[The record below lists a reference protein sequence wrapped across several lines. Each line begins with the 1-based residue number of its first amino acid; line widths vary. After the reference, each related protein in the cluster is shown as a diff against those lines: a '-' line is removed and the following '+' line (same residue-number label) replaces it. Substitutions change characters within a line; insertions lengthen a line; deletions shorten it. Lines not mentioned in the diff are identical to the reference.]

1 MSARPE
7 PDPRRARVRMGA
19 GAALILLLVGLA
31 VAVFVTAITP
41 RGSTSVVAPGEG
53 RESSSFP
60 SDAAGADP
68 GPDAGVLFVHVL
80 GQVARPGLY
89 ELSEGDRAVDAIA
102 AAGGFTATAD
112 PGGINLARLLSDGE
126 QLVVPAVGEVQAGA
140 GAASGPGSGKIN
152 LNSADAATLDT
163 LPRIGPAMAQR
174 IIDWRE
180 ANGRFSSVDDLLAV
194 TGIGQKTLDGL
205 RDLITT

>member
-19 GAALILLLVGLA
+19 GAALILVLAGLA
-31 VAVFVTAITP
+31 VAVFVTAMAPHGT
-41 RGSTSVVAPGEG
+41 STVVAPGEF
-53 RESSSFP
+53 SASASP
-60 SDAAGADP
+60 A
-68 GPDAGVLFVHVL
+68 PDAGWEEPDAAVLFVHVL

-89 ELSEGDRAVDAIA
+89 ELSEGDRAVDAVA

-126 QLVVPAVGEVQAGA
+126 QLVVPAVGEAAPTSATGV
-140 GAASGPGSGKIN
+140 AASGGKIN
-152 LNSADAATLDT
+152 LNSADAAALDT

-180 ANGRFSSVDDLLAV
+180 ANGRFSSGDDLLAI
-194 TGIGQKTLDGL
+194 TGIGEKTLDGL
-205 RDLITT
+205 RDLVTT

>member
-19 GAALILLLVGLA
+19 GAALILLLAGLA
-31 VAVFVTAITP
+31 VAVFVTAMAP
-41 RGSTSVVAPGEG
+41 RGTSSVVSPGE
-53 RESSSFP
+53 SSASP
-60 SDAAGADP
+60 SADGTWGEPDAA
-68 GPDAGVLFVHVL
+68 VLFVHVL

-89 ELSEGDRAVDAIA
+89 ELSEGDRAVDAVA

-126 QLVVPAVGEVQAGA
+126 QLVVPAVGEVP
-140 GAASGPGSGKIN
+140 AASGGGAGGGGGAGKIN

-194 TGIGQKTLDGL
+194 AGIGQKTLDGL
-205 RDLITT
+205 RDLVTT

>member
-19 GAALILLLVGLA
+19 GAALILLLAGLA
-31 VAVFVTAITP
+31 IAVFVTAMAP
-41 RGSTSVVAPGEG
+41 HGTSLVVAPGV
-53 RESSSFP
+53 SSASAAP
-60 SDAAGADP
+60 EDAWDEPDAA
-68 GPDAGVLFVHVL
+68 VLFVHVL

-89 ELSEGDRAVDAIA
+89 ELSEGDRAVDAVA
-102 AAGGFTATAD
+102 AAGGFTENAD

-126 QLVVPAVGEVQAGA
+126 QLVVPAVGEVTPSSGTGA
-140 GAASGPGSGKIN
+140 GSGSGKVN
-152 LNSADAATLDT
+152 LNVADAATLDT

-205 RDLITT
+205 RDLVTT

>member
-19 GAALILLLVGLA
+19 GAALILLLAGLA
-31 VAVFVTAITP
+31 VAVFVTAMAP
-41 RGSTSVVAPGEG
+41 HGASSVVAPGDTSAGPAADDAWDE
-53 RESSSFP
+53 P
-60 SDAAGADP
+60 DAA
-68 GPDAGVLFVHVL
+68 VLFVHVL

-89 ELSEGDRAVDAIA
+89 ELSEGDRAVDAVA
-102 AAGGFTATAD
+102 AAGGFTPQAD
-112 PGGINLARLLSDGE
+112 PGGINLARLLTDGE
-126 QLVVPAVGEVQAGA
+126 QLVVPAIGEAPP
-140 GAASGPGSGKIN
+140 ASGADAGPSAGKIN
-152 LNSADAATLDT
+152 LNSADAATHDT

-180 ANGRFSSVDDLLAV
+180 ANGRFASVDDLLAV

-205 RDLITT
+205 RDLVTT

>member
-19 GAALILLLVGLA
+19 GAALILLLAGLA
-31 VAVFVTAITP
+31 VAVFVTALAP
-41 RGSTSVVAPGEG
+41 RGTTAVVAPGESAAASAG
-53 RESSSFP
+53 P
-60 SDAAGADP
+60 SMDEPDAAA
-68 GPDAGVLFVHVL
+68 LFVHVL

-89 ELSEGDRAVDAIA
+89 QLSEGDRAVDAVA
-102 AAGGFTATAD
+102 AAGGFTESAD

-126 QLVVPAVGEVQAGA
+126 QLVVPAVGEVP
-140 GAASGPGSGKIN
+140 AASAVGGSGSGKIN
-152 LNSADAATLDT
+152 LNLADAATLDT

-174 IIDWRE
+174 IIDWRT

-194 TGIGQKTLDGL
+194 AGIGQKTLDGI
-205 RDLITT
+205 RDLVTT

>member
-19 GAALILLLVGLA
+19 GAALILLLAGLA
-31 VAVFVTAITP
+31 VAVFVTAMAP
-41 RGSTSVVAPGEG
+41 RGTSSVVTPGQSSTSPVADDAWGE
-53 RESSSFP
+53 P
-60 SDAAGADP
+60 DAA
-68 GPDAGVLFVHVL
+68 VLFVHVL

-89 ELSEGDRAVDAIA
+89 ELSEGDRAVDAVA

-126 QLVVPAVGEVQAGA
+126 QLVVPAVGEAP
-140 GAASGPGSGKIN
+140 AASGGGAGGGGGAGKIN

-194 TGIGQKTLDGL
+194 AGIGQKTLDGL
-205 RDLITT
+205 RDLVTT

>member
-19 GAALILLLVGLA
+19 GAALILVLAGLA
-31 VAVFVTAITP
+31 VAVFVTAMAPHGT
-41 RGSTSVVAPGEG
+41 SSVVAPGG
-53 RESSSFP
+53 SSASAAAHDTWDEP
-60 SDAAGADP
+60 DAA
-68 GPDAGVLFVHVL
+68 VLFVHVL

-89 ELSEGDRAVDAIA
+89 ELSEGDRAVDAVA

-126 QLVVPAVGEVQAGA
+126 QLVVPAVGEVPAPASGTGA
-140 GAASGPGSGKIN
+140 GASTGKIN
-152 LNSADAATLDT
+152 LNTADAATLDT

-180 ANGRFSSVDDLLAV
+180 TNGRFSSVDDLLAI

-205 RDLITT
+205 RDLVTT